1 MYTII
6 QSDDYKKLEKYIDK
20 KTLVQ
25 MQSSRHVCYEF
36 NTGYLISF
44 RYYNADTPSKKD
56 DNIFIYM
63 KGDNLVFVTENSY
76 ITELISAINKDS
88 NAPQQLFDF
97 FALLTA
103 SDIYKLEEFEDK
115 ITTIENHLLTEKK
128 LNTENLKR
136 IMGLRNELLKI
147 KRYYEQLG
155 MIIDDLCENR
165 YGVFDKDITSY
176 FVAIGRR
183 GDKLLDSVLHL
194 REYITQVREAYQAQI
209 DIEQNNIMRIFTVI
223 TTIFLPLTLIV
234 GWYGMNLKMPEFSW
248 DFGYPIVIGL
258 SVFVC
263 LLSCI
268 IFKIKKW
275 F

>member
-115 ITTIENHLLTEKK
+115 IATIENH
-128 LNTENLKR
+128 
-136 IMGLRNELLKI
+136 
-147 KRYYEQLG
+147 
-155 MIIDDLCENR
+155 
-165 YGVFDKDITSY
+165 
-176 FVAIGRR
+176 
-183 GDKLLDSVLHL
+183 
-194 REYITQVREAYQAQI
+194 
-209 DIEQNNIMRIFTVI
+209 
-223 TTIFLPLTLIV
+223 
-234 GWYGMNLKMPEFSW
+234 
-248 DFGYPIVIGL
+248 
-258 SVFVC
+258 
-263 LLSCI
+263 
-268 IFKIKKW
+268 
-275 F
+275 